1 MKQLSEAT
9 VMQEPV
15 VGQFEVGLER
25 RSRRVYSNG
34 A

>member
-15 VGQFEVGLER
+15 VGQFELGLER
-25 RSRRVYSNG
+25 LSRRVHAKG